1 MEAPIRFPV
10 EGTGGF
16 RAVLRHT
23 AFRNIWFAQLAAQL
37 ADKFLLFSL
46 IILAYNISGG
56 STPVAVTLL
65 AYTVPA
71 VLFAPPAGVIAD
83 RLDRKLIMMWCNFGR
98 AVAVALIP
106 LFALIPGMSTD
117 YAHLLLITLVFS
129 AVGQLFGP
137 AEAAVIPTI
146 LPRSALITANSM
158 ALLTMVLT
166 LVVGGALAP
175 VLSRIDLYAPY
186 WFAVV
191 LLVVAGT
198 LIFASDI
205 PHLELRTD
213 SPVEEGR
220 SRFHMMMVDFREG
233 IDALRASRGLLLA
246 FGQVSIAV
254 LVLFMLFT
262 LAPAYVSKVIGI
274 AARDT
279 YVILGPATAGAIL
292 SAVLLGQFLRNLER
306 TRVLAGSL
314 AANGIT
320 MLALAAVPEAM
331 ARFPDLQVHN
341 RITAATFSFLLGV
354 EFGAIMIP
362 AITYLMES
370 TSDAIRGRIFALLYM
385 VINGV
390 TAVPVLIAAALSD
403 TIGTAHVIGGLGGL
417 LLAGGIAIIVSTRT
431 MSLRPRALGAP
442 TGDVED
448 GRDEDDD
455 HEAADADRPDDGL

>member
-10 EGTGGF
+10 EGPGGF
-16 RAVLRHT
+16 RTVLRHT

-46 IILAYNISGG
+46 IILAYHISGG

-83 RLDRKLIMMWCNFGR
+83 RMDRKQIMMWCNFGR
-98 AVAVALIP
+98 AAAVVLIP
-106 LFALIPGMSTD
+106 IAALVPGFSRD
-117 YAHLLLITLVFS
+117 FIHLLLITLIFS

-137 AEAAVIPTI
+137 AEAAVIPTV

-175 VLSRIDLYAPY
+175 ILSRIDLYAPY
-186 WFAVV
+186 WCAAV
-191 LLVVAGT
+191 LLVIGGT

-205 PHLELRTD
+205 PKLQRTTEP
-213 SPVEEGR
+213 PVAASRNRFQGMLIDLKEGL
-220 SRFHMMMVDFREG
+220 
-233 IDALRASRGLLLA
+233 DALRASRGLLLA
-246 FGQVSIAV
+246 FGQVSVAV

-274 AARDT
+274 AAQDT
-279 YVILGPATAGAIL
+279 YVILVPATAGAIL
-292 SAVLLGQFLRNLER
+292 SAVLLGQFLRSIDRSRL
-306 TRVLAGSL
+306 LAGSL
-314 AANGIT
+314 IAYGLT

-331 ARFPDLQVHN
+331 TRFPDLQVHN
-341 RITAATFSFLLGV
+341 RITAASFSLLLGG

-362 AITYLMES
+362 AVTYLMES
-370 TSDAIRGRIFALLYM
+370 TSDEIRGRIFALLYM

-390 TAVPVLIAAALSD
+390 TAIPVLVAAALSD
-403 TIGTAHVIGGLGGL
+403 IIGTAHVIGGLGAV
-417 LLAGGIAIIVSTRT
+417 LLAGGVVIMITGRRVSEPQ
-431 MSLRPRALGAP
+431 SG
-442 TGDVED
+442 
-448 GRDEDDD
+448 
-455 HEAADADRPDDGL
+455 

>member
-1 MEAPIRFPV
+1 MEEPIRFPI

-46 IILAYNISGG
+46 IILAYKISGG
-56 STPVAVTLL
+56 STPVAITLL
-65 AYTVPA
+65 TYTVPA

-83 RLDRKLIMMWCNFGR
+83 RMDRKQIMMWCNFGR
-98 AVAVALIP
+98 AAVVALIP
-106 LFALIPGMSTD
+106 IAALVPALRND
-117 YAHLLLITLVFS
+117 FAHLLLITLIFS

-175 VLSRIDLYAPY
+175 VVSRIDLYAPY
-186 WFAVV
+186 WCAVV
-191 LLVVAGT
+191 LLIIGGT
-198 LIFASDI
+198 LIFASEI
-205 PHLELRTD
+205 PHFQPTTA
-213 SPVEEGR
+213 SPVADSR
-220 SRFHMMMVDFREG
+220 NRFHVMVVDIKEG
-233 IDALRASRGLLLA
+233 LDALRASRGLLLA

-262 LAPAYVSKVIGI
+262 LAPAYVSRVLGI
-274 AARDT
+274 NAQDT
-279 YVILGPATAGAIL
+279 YVILGPATVGVIL
-292 SAVLLGQFLRNLER
+292 SAVLLGQFLRNLDR
-306 TRVLAGSL
+306 TKVLAWSL
-314 AANGIT
+314 LANGVT

-331 ARFPDLQVHN
+331 AQFHDLQVHN
-341 RITAATFSFLLGV
+341 RITSAAFSFLLGV

-370 TSDAIRGRIFALLYM
+370 TSDEIRGRIFSLLYM

-390 TAVPVLIAAALSD
+390 TAIPVLVAAALSD

-417 LLAGGIAIIVSTRT
+417 LAAGGLVIIAVFRRGGRQGSG
-431 MSLRPRALGAP
+431 SQPQAQPEPGPQDLPLG
-442 TGDVED
+442 
-448 GRDEDDD
+448 
-455 HEAADADRPDDGL
+455 

>member
-1 MEAPIRFPV
+1 VDPIRLPVEAP
-10 EGTGGF
+10 GGF
-16 RAVLRHT
+16 GAVLRHT

-46 IILAYNISGG
+46 IILAYHISGG
-56 STPVAVTLL
+56 STPVAITLL
-65 AYTVPA
+65 TYTVPA

-83 RLDRKLIMMWCNFGR
+83 RLDRKQIMLWCNLAR

-106 LFALIPGMSTD
+106 LAALVPGLRGD
-117 YAHLLLITLVFS
+117 FLHLLLITLVFS

-175 VLSRIDLYAPY
+175 VVSRIDLYAPY
-186 WFAVV
+186 WCAVV
-191 LLVVAGT
+191 LLLVAGS

-205 PHLELRTD
+205 PRLQRTTEP
-213 SPVEEGR
+213 PVEASRNRIHTMAVDIKEGL
-220 SRFHMMMVDFREG
+220 
-233 IDALRASRGLLLA
+233 DALRASRGLMLA

-274 AARDT
+274 AAEDT
-279 YVILGPATAGAIL
+279 YVILAPATGGAIL
-292 SAVLLGQFLRNLER
+292 SAVLLGQFVRNIDRSKL
-306 TRVLAGSL
+306 LAGSL
-314 AANGIT
+314 VANGLT
-320 MLALAAVPEAM
+320 MLGLAAVPQAM
-331 ARFPDLQVHN
+331 AHFPDLQVHN
-341 RITAATFSFLLGV
+341 RITVASFSFLLGI

-362 AITYLMES
+362 AVTYLMET
-370 TSDAIRGRIFALLYM
+370 TSDALRGRIFALLYM

-390 TAVPVLIAAALSD
+390 TAIPVLIAAALSD
-403 TIGTAHVIGGLGGL
+403 TIGTAHVIGGLGVL
-417 LLAGGIAIIVSTRT
+417 LFGGGVAIIASGRRAAV
-431 MSLRPRALGAP
+431 PRAQAP
-442 TGDVED
+442 
-448 GRDEDDD
+448 
-455 HEAADADRPDDGL
+455 L

>member
-1 MEAPIRFPV
+1 MEEPIRFPL

-16 RAVLRHT
+16 RSVLRHT

-46 IILAYNISGG
+46 IILAYHISGG
-56 STPVAVTLL
+56 STPVAITLL
-65 AYTVPA
+65 TYTVPA

-83 RLDRKLIMMWCNFGR
+83 RMDRKQIMMWCNFGR
-98 AVAVALIP
+98 AAVVALIP
-106 LFALIPGMSTD
+106 IAALVPGLKGD
-117 YAHLLLITLVFS
+117 FVHLLVITLVFS

-175 VLSRIDLYAPY
+175 VISRIDLYAPY
-186 WFAVV
+186 WCAVV
-191 LLVVAGT
+191 LLVIGGT

-205 PHLELRTD
+205 PHLQRTTEPPVAD
-213 SPVEEGR
+213 SR
-220 SRFHMMMVDFREG
+220 NRFHIMMVDLKEG
-233 IDALRASRGLLLA
+233 VDALRASRGLLLA

-274 AARDT
+274 AAQDT
-279 YVILGPATAGAIL
+279 YVILGPATGGAIL
-292 SAVLLGQFLRNLER
+292 SAVLLGQFVRHVDR
-306 TRVLAGSL
+306 TRLLAGSL
-314 AANGIT
+314 VANGLT
-320 MLALAAVPEAM
+320 MLALAAVPQAM
-331 ARFPDLQVHN
+331 AHFPDLQVHN
-341 RITAATFSFLLGV
+341 RITAAAFSFLLGV

-390 TAVPVLIAAALSD
+390 TAVPVLVAAALSD
-403 TIGTAHVIGGLGGL
+403 TIGIAHVIGGLGVIL
-417 LLAGGIAIIVSTRT
+417 VGGGVAII
-431 MSLRPRALGAP
+431 AA
-442 TGDVED
+442 
-448 GRDEDDD
+448 GR
-455 HEAADADRPDDGL
+455 RSGQPGPG

>member
-1 MEAPIRFPV
+1 MEQPIRFPV

-16 RAVLRHT
+16 RSVLRHT

-46 IILAYNISGG
+46 IILAYKISGG
-56 STPVAVTLL
+56 STPVAITLL
-65 AYTVPA
+65 TYTVPA

-83 RLDRKLIMMWCNFGR
+83 RMDRKQIMMWCNFGR
-98 AVAVALIP
+98 AVVVALIP
-106 LFALIPGMSTD
+106 LAALVPGLRGD
-117 YAHLLLITLVFS
+117 FVHLLVITLIFS

-175 VLSRIDLYAPY
+175 VVSRIDLYAPY

-191 LLVVAGT
+191 LLVIGGT

-205 PHLELRTD
+205 PHLQRTTEPPVAD
-213 SPVEEGR
+213 SR
-220 SRFHMMMVDFREG
+220 NRFHIMLVDIKEG
-233 IDALRASRGLLLA
+233 VDALRASRGLLLA

-274 AARDT
+274 AAQDT
-279 YVILGPATAGAIL
+279 YVILGPATGGAIL
-292 SAVLLGQFLRNLER
+292 SAVLLGQFVRHVDRSRL
-306 TRVLAGSL
+306 LAGSL
-314 AANGIT
+314 VANGLT
-320 MLALAAVPEAM
+320 MLALAAVPQAM
-331 ARFPDLQVHN
+331 AHFPDLQVHN

-370 TSDAIRGRIFALLYM
+370 TSDEIRGRIFALLYM

-390 TAVPVLIAAALSD
+390 TAVPVLVAAALSD
-403 TIGTAHVIGGLGGL
+403 TIGIAHVIGGLGVL
-417 LLAGGIAIIVSTRT
+417 LLGGGVAIIAAGARSGQP
-431 MSLRPRALGAP
+431 RPG
-442 TGDVED
+442 
-448 GRDEDDD
+448 
-455 HEAADADRPDDGL
+455 